1 MNRPYGVVNQY
12 LTGSGFPAAVL
23 ARAGPALRPGGGRRI
38 EDSLSLKPELDRF
51 VEEETGRGI
60 EVAIAGLEEPGRP
73 MRWKRASFDEPAT
86 PRSGF

>member
-1 MNRPYGVVNQY
+1 
-12 LTGSGFPAAVL
+12 LTFPFL
-23 ARAGPALRPGGGRRI
+23 AKSLFYTSVGIFHQRKRI
-38 EDSLSLKPELDRF
+38 LKPELDRF

-73 MRWKRASFDEPAT
+73 MRWKRASFDERAT

>member
-1 MNRPYGVVNQY
+1 MEFPQIKPYDCREIILKGVRP
-12 LTGSGFPAAVL
+12 TAVL

-60 EVAIAGLEEPGRP
+60 EVATP
-73 MRWKRASFDEPAT
+73 ASKSRGD
-86 PRSGF
+86 R

>member
-1 MNRPYGVVNQY
+1 MVVGRSY
-12 LTGSGFPAAVL
+12 LKGSGFAAAVL

-38 EDSLSLKPELDRF
+38 EDGLSLKPELDRF

-73 MRWKRASFDEPAT
+73 MRWKPASFDERAT